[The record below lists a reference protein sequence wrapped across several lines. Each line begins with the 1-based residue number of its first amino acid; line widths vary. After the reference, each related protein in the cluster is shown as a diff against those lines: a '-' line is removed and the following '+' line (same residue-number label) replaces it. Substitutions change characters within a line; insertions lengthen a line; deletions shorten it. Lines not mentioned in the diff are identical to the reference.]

1 MHLHEDL
8 ELFKDVISATSEA
21 QNDRD
26 FRIKLRITSHRISHS
41 PHKNLFYPWYNRLQ
55 ITLNG
60 L

>member
-1 MHLHEDL
+1 MYLHENL

-26 FRIKLRITSHRISHS
+26 FRIKLRIEFRIVRI
-41 PHKNLFYPWYNRLQ
+41 KRLFYPWYNHLQ